1 MVSIGNG
8 AFSNCSTLTGIN
20 IPRSVTTMEREAFYE
35 YTALAH
41 AKFPDNSGIT
51 AIEAKTFY
59 GCTSLKEINI
69 SNGITVVED
78 NAFRGC
84 TNLERISFPKSVTKI
99 KDEAFYYCI

>member
-1 MVSIGNG
+1 
-8 AFSNCSTLTGIN
+8 
-20 IPRSVTTMEREAFYE
+20 MEREAFYE

-99 KDEAFYYCI
+99 KDEAFWQKKELSFRFNRSF